1 MLSFLKLEVLDL
13 ICDTFVTSLGGM
25 AVVPEISLS
34 DRSAIKLAFAPS
46 VMADDDF
53 DENEDNG
60 DTDSIEENVE
70 VVKGSKSEPK
80 VEGPFDFS
88 KPKKLKY
95 CPTCTLPPEFCE
107 YGQTFEKCLP
117 WILENCPEAV
127 SEDVLSALM
136 GDVNIAEGEEV
147 SKTFPSD
154 NQRRSLF
161 LRLQ

>member
-1 MLSFLKLEVLDL
+1 MKHEE
-13 ICDTFVTSLGGM
+13 CM
-25 AVVPEISLS
+25 NVVPEYYLS
-34 DRSAIKLAFAPS
+34 DKSHLLLTFEPS
-46 VMADDDF
+46 DMADDDF

-60 DTDSIEENVE
+60 DTESIEENVK

-80 VEGPFDFS
+80 VEGPFDFT

-127 SEDVLSALM
+127 SEDVLAALM
-136 GDVNIAEGEEV
+136 GDVTIADGEEV
-147 SKTFPSD
+147 SNNMTREYICFSCI
-154 NQRRSLF
+154 
-161 LRLQ
+161 